1 MARGFESKSVAD
13 QQDDKQ
19 RRADR
24 PARAPL
30 ATARTR
36 TLELGLTDL
45 TRRLAAA
52 EASGNTRLAE
62 MLRRAAEHL
71 RAQLTTE
78 RGTAGKGSDTPDEPH
93 T

>member
-1 MARGFESKSVAD
+1 MARGFESKSVSD
-13 QQDDKQ
+13 QQEDKQ
-19 RRADR
+19 RHDR

-52 EASGNTRLAE
+52 EAQGNTRLAE
-62 MLRRAAEHL
+62 MLRRAGDDL
-71 RAQLTTE
+71 RALLAKE
-78 RGTAGKGSDTPDEPH
+78 RGAAAPGSDTPDEPH